1 MEWLEAKEG
10 VATMSNPYEP
20 PSPSEPSLEDR
31 IERLER
37 RIEDDRPASLLE
49 QLFGF
54 LVIMGSGAVLFYV
67 ATRLGK

>member
-1 MEWLEAKEG
+1 
-10 VATMSNPYEP
+10 MSNPYEP

-37 RIEDDRPASLLE
+37 RIEDNRPASLLE

-54 LVIMGSGAVLFYV
+54 LVIMGSGAFLFYV

>member
-1 MEWLEAKEG
+1 
-10 VATMSNPYEP
+10 MSNPYEP
-20 PSPSEPSLEDR
+20 PTPSEPSLEDR

-37 RIEDDRPASLLE
+37 RIEDNRPASLLE

-54 LVIMGSGAVLFYV
+54 LVIVGSGAFLFYV

>member
-1 MEWLEAKEG
+1 M
-10 VATMSNPYEP
+10 TNPYEP
-20 PSPSEPSLEDR
+20 PTLSELSLEDR

-37 RIEDDRPASLLE
+37 RIEDNRPASLLE

-54 LVIMGSGAVLFYV
+54 LVIMGSGAFLFYV

>member
-1 MEWLEAKEG
+1 
-10 VATMSNPYEP
+10 MSNPYEP
-20 PSPSEPSLEDR
+20 PTPSEPSLEDR

-37 RIEDDRPASLLE
+37 RIEDNRPASLLE

-54 LVIMGSGAVLFYV
+54 LVIMGSGAFLFYV